1 MWNIFKAQTIFG
13 DLKLNILWLKC
24 NYEGFKVFED
34 NKHLAFLDINPNTKG
49 HTLCIPKKEN
59 EYIFDLSETEFVD
72 LMKFARVVAKGIK
85 KAIDCSRVAVSV
97 VGLEINHTHIHL
109 IPIKSM
115 KDVDFNHKISFSNKE
130 MINIAKKI
138 NDFIS
143 Y

>member
-1 MWNIFKAQTIFG
+1 VPSIFSKIVKKE
-13 DLKLNILWLKC
+13 LSC
-24 NYEGFKVFED
+24 FKVFED

-59 EYIFDLSETEFVD
+59 EYIFDMSETEFIN
-72 LMKFARVVAKGIK
+72 LMKFARVVAKGIEK
-85 KAIDCSRVAVSV
+85 SIKCSRVAVSV

-115 KDVDFNHKISFSNKE
+115 KDVDFNYKVSFSEEE

-138 NDFIS
+138 NDSIT

>member
-1 MWNIFKAQTIFG
+1 MPSIFSKIV
-13 DLKLNILWLKC
+13 KKEVSC
-24 NYEGFKVFED
+24 FKVFED

-49 HTLCIPKKEN
+49 HTLCIPKKES
-59 EYIFDLSETEFVD
+59 ECIFDLSETEFVD

-115 KDVDFNHKISFSNKE
+115 KDVDFNYKISFSNKE

>member
-1 MWNIFKAQTIFG
+1 MPSIFSKIV
-13 DLKLNILWLKC
+13 KKEVSC
-24 NYEGFKVFED
+24 FKVFED